1 MSGDCIKIDTEETL
15 KRLASELK
23 RCARVPAPYGLE
35 NSKSA
40 TSNTSKTTDIK
51 PTNTNHPTNAAGL
64 PPDLP
69 VATDADAVDAGMMV
83 GVPASADA

>member
-1 MSGDCIKIDTEETL
+1 MTGDCMKTETKL
-15 KRLASELK
+15 KRSGRFSAPHRLK
-23 RCARVPAPYGLE
+23 

-40 TSNTSKTTDIK
+40 TTNTSKTTDIK